1 MFLEQPHES
10 AVLNLSLKGRTM
22 NMKAIIEAAH
32 ALNDYA
38 TLTIDR
44 KVLDTWQRNPL
55 QALANIIGL
64 SAEDAATVAE
74 VAPECLQSAPPAG
87 LKLAE
92 FERATGRLAGA
103 LLARLVQPDA
113 TAKELSFA
121 LGDAWCIAEDFR
133 FERVD
138 AEKAAK
144 ASARKAARIT
154 AKIAA
159 LQASVTV
166 GAL

>member
-1 MFLEQPHES
+1 
-10 AVLNLSLKGRTM
+10 M
-22 NMKAIIEAAH
+22 NMKAIIEAAN

-44 KVLDTWQRNPL
+44 KVLGTWQRNPL
-55 QALANIIGL
+55 HALASIIGL
-64 SAEDAATVAE
+64 SAEEAATVAE
-74 VAPECLQSAPPAG
+74 VAPEYLRAAPPAG
-87 LKLAE
+87 VKLAE

-103 LLARLVQPDA
+103 MLGRLVQPDA

-121 LGDAWCIAEDFR
+121 LGDAWCIAEDVQL
-133 FERVD
+133 ERVE

-154 AKIAA
+154 AKLAA
-159 LQASVTV
+159 LQASVTM